1 MLYYRHLLYN
11 KEKVYPIL
19 YGPFPILM
27 LFSCLFR
34 MKVSNIKEE
43 IRRRL
48 FFMVQTTFKHNPVT
62 LLGNEVKV
70 GDKAPDFTVLAN
82 DLSPVS
88 LKDSEGKIR
97 LFSVVPSL
105 DTGVCDAQTRRFNEA
120 AAELGDNVII
130 YTVSMDL
137 PFAQKRWCGAAGIE
151 AVQTVSDHRE
161 GSFGQAYGVLIE
173 SLRLLTRSIFVVDA
187 QGTVT
192 YVEYVPEATDH
203 PNYEA
208 AIEAVK
214 ALI

>member
-1 MLYYRHLLYN
+1 
-11 KEKVYPIL
+11 
-19 YGPFPILM
+19 
-27 LFSCLFR
+27 
-34 MKVSNIKEE
+34 
-43 IRRRL
+43 
-48 FFMVQTTFKHNPVT
+48 MVQTTFKNNPVT

-82 DLSPVS
+82 DLTPVS

-137 PFAQKRWCGAAGIE
+137 PFAQKRWCGAAGID

-173 SLRLLTRSIFVVDA
+173 SLRLLTRAVFVVDA
-187 QGTVT
+187 EGTVT
-192 YVEYVPEATDH
+192 YVEYVPEATNH
-203 PNYEA
+203 PNYDA

-214 ALI
+214 ALA

>member
-1 MLYYRHLLYN
+1 
-11 KEKVYPIL
+11 
-19 YGPFPILM
+19 
-27 LFSCLFR
+27 
-34 MKVSNIKEE
+34 
-43 IRRRL
+43 
-48 FFMVQTTFKHNPVT
+48 MVQTTFKNNPVT

-120 AAELGDNVII
+120 AADLGDNVVV

-151 AVQTVSDHRE
+151 SVQTVSDHRE

-173 SLRLLTRSIFVVDA
+173 SLRLLTRAVFVVDA
-187 QGTVT
+187 EGTVT
-192 YVEYVPEATDH
+192 YVEYVPEATNH
-203 PNYEA
+203 PNYDA

-214 ALI
+214 ALA